1 LRELIVRSKKL
12 GASKVE
18 VGGMN
23 TINYLDFKLLSSMNG
38 ENAYKKILKTY
49 KN

>member
-1 LRELIVRSKKL
+1 LRELIIRSKKL

-23 TINYLDFKLLSSMNG
+23 TINYVDYKLLSSSHGM
-38 ENAYKKILKTY
+38 NAYKKILKTI
-49 KN
+49 